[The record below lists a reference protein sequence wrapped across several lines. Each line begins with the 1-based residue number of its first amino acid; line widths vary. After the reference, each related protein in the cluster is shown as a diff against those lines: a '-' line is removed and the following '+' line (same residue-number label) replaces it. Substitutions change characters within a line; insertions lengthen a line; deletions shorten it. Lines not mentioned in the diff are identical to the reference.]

1 MSYEPEYE
9 TLSVRVP
16 REMAD
21 RIKTIAAMD
30 DRPLSSELRRL
41 IRQRIDEKD
50 SRDPN
55 GEQSPVAA

>member
-21 RIKTIAAMD
+21 RIKAIAAMD

-50 SRDPN
+50 PN